1 MSRTGRR
8 FVVAQPAER
17 RLVRRRLPPG
27 PRPPA
32 GPDLRV
38 WLTDAPVKEGEAGRH
53 VFDDGAYVGLGKLK
67 GNKGS
72 QNKGSQNYTLSDD
85 IDQGVPAAGW
95 RPRTR
100 SAQGR

>member
-1 MSRTGRR
+1 M
-8 FVVAQPAER
+8 
-17 RLVRRRLPPG
+17 
-27 PRPPA
+27 
-32 GPDLRV
+32 